1 MRWRDSIFQHFVWV
15 RSAADADCV
24 ISTAYSPEKVRKI
37 SKKWDVLA
45 RRNKTIYPPGQKCFP
60 TNRDFRSGRVIRLLA
75 IQGEFTSTFSPVA
88 RQLLVFRTYD
98 IYEKFF

>member
-1 MRWRDSIFQHFVWV
+1 MNIQNGFEINEQRGYKLYDIGF
-15 RSAADADCV
+15 
-24 ISTAYSPEKVRKI
+24 
-37 SKKWDVLA
+37 
-45 RRNKTIYPPGQKCFP
+45 YPPGQKCFP

-98 IYEKFF
+98 IYEKFS